1 MGGVPSTP
9 RLGGEAR
16 PQETA
21 EYLIGA
27 FVGDKSFPLA
37 SDYWQKLL
45 EVPLD
50 LRWPADR
57 VRQACHLFGQYIAA
71 FSLREGW
78 EVGYILSASNVTV
91 FNNTK
96 PFSWER
102 ATLNNCNTRHLAKI
116 LIHLSW
122 CLQECVSASGVPS
135 PAFTKAFNALFV
147 ISVFLKNLI
156 ENAKS
161 DNFEELYLSL
171 DETEPIPTNFSKG
184 EDVENLIMYCALTF
198 IAKVDVSPGTY
209 LLHHELLNFMLI
221 VMSTQLLSGPSPG
234 LNDKHPF
241 IDAAM
246 IQESSLVNSVVHK
259 LLLNYIINPSIPL
272 NSLSYTIFS
281 DGNQPG
287 VLRRVGS
294 AAANL
299 MLLPFNYLASSTG
312 EASRSRLAE
321 SSLNVLLILSH
332 YHRIS
337 VDYVKDKS
345 DNGSS
350 ESLAK
355 EETYFSE
362 NPFCKAVENVRDI
375 EFNRIDIE
383 GNAQS
388 GPLVRLPFASL
399 FDTLGMC
406 LADEASLLL
415 LYSLVHGNSNFLEY
429 VLVRTDLDT
438 LLMPMLETLYNA
450 PRRTPNHIY
459 MVLIVLLILSQDSS
473 FNASIHKL
481 MLPSVPWY
489 QERLLHQT
497 SLGSLMIIIL
507 IRTVKYNL
515 SKLRDI
521 YLHTNCLATLANMAP
536 HVHRLSAYAS
546 QQLVSL
552 FDMLSRKY
560 NKLAEVKNDKM
571 NMADGVLRGDSLPED
586 PSAELHIYTDFLRLV
601 LEILNSILT
610 YALPRNPEV
619 VYAIMHR
626 QEVFLPFKN
635 HPRFNE
641 LLENIYTVLDF
652 FNSRID
658 AQEMDDEWSVEKVLQ
673 VIINNCRSW
682 RGEGLKLVLS
692 RSGFT
697 FNPSSINLF
706 PVPVEDINDGLDVEK
721 PQNGELKE
729 DALQA

>member
-50 LRWPADR
+50 LRWPPDR
-57 VRQACHLFGQYIAA
+57 VRQACHLFA
-71 FSLREGW
+71 
-78 EVGYILSASNVTV
+78 
-91 FNNTK
+91 
-96 PFSWER
+96 
-102 ATLNNCNTRHLAKI
+102 LNNCNTRHLAKI

-184 EDVENLIMYCALTF
+184 EDVENLIMYSALTF

-221 VMSTQLLSGPSPG
+221 AMSTQLLSGPSPG

-259 LLLNYIINPSIPL
+259 LLLNYIIHPSIPL

-321 SSLNVLLILSH
+321 SSLNILLFLDCKFMIVTVLKSLS
-332 YHRIS
+332 
-337 VDYVKDKS
+337 
-345 DNGSS
+345 G
-350 ESLAK
+350 L
-355 EETYFSE
+355 
-362 NPFCKAVENVRDI
+362 PAV
-375 EFNRIDIE
+375 NRIDIE

-399 FDTLGMC
+399 FDTLG
-406 LADEASLLL
+406 
-415 LYSLVHGNSNFLEY
+415 
-429 VLVRTDLDT
+429 
-438 LLMPMLETLYNA
+438 
-450 PRRTPNHIY
+450 I
-459 MVLIVLLILSQDSS
+459 QDSS

-481 MLPSVPWY
+481 MLPNVPWY

-586 PSAELHIYTDFLRLV
+586 PSTELHIYTDFLRLV
-601 LEILNSILT
+601 LKILYSILT
-610 YALPRNPEV
+610 YALPRNPE
-619 VYAIMHR
+619 
-626 QEVFLPFKN
+626 
-635 HPRFNE
+635 
-641 LLENIYTVLDF
+641 VLDF